1 MNIYRLKNYI
11 FLFSAFL
18 FSISISG
25 QAPDRSKTAMKP
37 SMPLAKAGAYIDINV
52 PPYPAS
58 AFTATQLVT
67 DVLVGTQNGCT
78 SPNISN
84 VTVSP
89 NQAVSNNNR
98 FWGYFNKNTA
108 NFPFDEGIILS
119 TGYAR
124 RGGNQQ
130 ESGILSDNN
139 GGGSDADLIAAIG
152 ATNSINNAGVLEFDF
167 VPSSTQ
173 LTFNYIFA
181 SEEYTGSFMCPPLA
195 FDDAFALL
203 LKPNTPGATYTNL
216 AVLPGGLGPVA
227 VSNIVG
233 PPFTCPT
240 NAQYF
245 GSIIPNGTN
254 YNGVTVPLTATA
266 TVIPGQSYHIKMVI
280 ADQRDSLYN
289 SAVFLEAGSFDIGV
303 TILDPAGVELPPTI
317 NVCDNIP
324 TVLTASV
331 QVATATYQWL
341 LNGNPI
347 PGATSTSY
355 TATQPGIYTIEVTLP
370 GNACPGTAQVEI
382 IGGTSPT
389 VQNVTY
395 TECYGPGNI
404 TFNLPKM
411 NIPVSNTPGATYT
424 YYENQ
429 ADAVAGNGNFIVNP
443 ATYSSAGGQFVWVSV
458 KKGFCAAVAKITL
471 VKAPEMI
478 AIVENPQPITCANP
492 TVTLIGN
499 ASTYPAGSTFLWQ
512 ASNGGTIISGG
523 NTPNA
528 VVGTGGTYTLTIV
541 KTYQPGDVAC
551 TAVKS
556 VNVLVDKAPPLV
568 SVTAPKTKICV
579 GESVTLTA
587 TGGANYQWTGSTI
600 LGDMLTVSPVVT
612 TTYEVYAFGANGCK
626 STNPATITIEVVPAV
641 TSTMPSITGYICAG
655 DEITL
660 DAGPGPYTYLWSTGE
675 TSQTII
681 TDIPGIYTVTISNGV
696 CSKVFTTVVVEA
708 LVPEVVDV
716 VFENNILTV
725 TASNPSNGLLEY
737 SLDNGFTWQDSNVFT
752 NVMQNIDVIIRVRV
766 KRTTC
771 EGMLE
776 FFTFAMINVITP
788 NGDGTNDKIDLVG
801 ISKYPKFQASIFDR
815 YGKQVYKMDRTNH
828 VWDGRFQSRNLPTGT
843 YWFQLQYEHPASKK
857 LILNTGWILIKNRN

>member
-1 MNIYRLKNYI
+1 MLNYRLKNY
-11 FLFSAFL
+11 FLFLLLSL
-18 FSISISG
+18 FSYSLQG
-25 QAPDRSKTAMKP
+25 QNTDRTKIEP
-37 SMPLAKAGAYIDINV
+37 PNPNAKAGALIDVNV
-52 PPYPAS
+52 APYPPS
-58 AFTATQLVT
+58 AFSISQLVT
-67 DVLVGTQNGCT
+67 DVLIAGGSGCT
-78 SPNISN
+78 TPNVSN

-89 NQAVSNNNR
+89 NTPVTDANR
-98 FWGYFNKNTA
+98 AWGYFNKGTT
-108 NFPFDEGIILS
+108 NFPFDAGIVLVSGRAS
-119 TGYAR
+119 TA
-124 RGGNQQ
+124 GNTPLGTV
-130 ESGILSDNN
+130 SNTTGS
-139 GGGSDADLIAAIG
+139 GSDPDLVTAINPL
-152 ATNSINNAGVLEFDF
+152 APLNDAVYIEFDF
-167 VPSSTQ
+167 VPSST
-173 LTFNYIFA
+173 LVKFRYLFA
-181 SEEYTGSFMCPPLA
+181 SEEYTSSFPCGN
-195 FDDAFALL
+195 FSDGFALL
-203 LKPNTPGATYTNL
+203 LKPNTPGSTYTNL
-216 AVLPGGLGPVA
+216 AILPGGGGPVS
-227 VSNIVG
+227 VTNIV
-233 PPFTCPT
+233 PASFTCGPI
-240 NAQYF
+240 NAAFF
-245 GSIIPNGTN
+245 GLSNNGTSIETN
-254 YNGVTVPLTATA
+254 FNGRTIPLTATA
-266 TVIPGQSYHIKMVI
+266 TVVPGQSYHFKMVI
-280 ADQRDSLYN
+280 ADASDTAYD

-303 TILDPAGVELPPTI
+303 TILDPTGVTLPPTI
-317 NVCDNIP
+317 NVCDNNP

-331 QVATATYQWL
+331 QIATATYQWF

-347 PGATSTSY
+347 AGATSSTY
-355 TATQPGIYTIEVTLP
+355 TAVQPGIYTLEVSIP
-370 GNACPGTAQVEI
+370 GNICPGSAQVEI

-443 ATYSSAGGQFVWVSV
+443 AAYQSAGGQFVWVSV

-471 VKAPEMI
+471 LKAPEMI
-478 AIVENPQPITCANP
+478 AVIENPQPITCANP

-716 VFENNILTV
+716 LFEDNILTV